1 MNTENKDVPGAPA
14 SNVEQRAQQDA
25 NGAAKRLQDD
35 VNTAKDRAMQDAKS
49 LKHDAEAQVG
59 QAAEQAKSFASDQ
72 KDYVAAQITGIAS
85 AISKVADELDSEQS
99 TTARY
104 ARDLAHGLDR
114 FGKQVE
120 GKSVDDLMG
129 EAQRFG
135 RTQPLAFLG
144 AAAFAGFMA
153 SRFAG
158 ASAHRQEQQTQSTE
172 STGVT
177 SSGAAYGRPSAGGG
191 TATGASAYGQSN
203 RNYTGGGNVTD

>member
-1 MNTENKDVPGAPA
+1 MNTDNKDLRGNSADA
-14 SNVEQRAQQDA
+14 VEDRAKQDA
-25 NGAAKRLQDD
+25 NGAAERVRSDLSEA
-35 VNTAKDRAMQDAKS
+35 TGRAAEDAQA
-49 LKHDAEAQVG
+49 LKQEAQAKMG
-59 QAAEQAKSFASDQ
+59 EASEQAKSFASDQ

-158 ASAHRQEQQTQSTE
+158 ASAHRQEQQTQSTG

-177 SSGAAYGRPSAGGG
+177 SSGAAYGRPGAGGG